1 MKRYYIKSGANQS
14 AYFDIREERED
25 GYRIRITRII
35 DGYEKVSDE
44 FMNNDLFSLC
54 IKTGYIREI
63 PQEDL
68 TAGPAGSSVA

>member
-14 AYFDIREERED
+14 AYFDIKEERED

-35 DGYEKVSDE
+35 DGYEKVSDD
-44 FMNNDLFSLC
+44 FMNNDLFTLC

-63 PQEDL
+63 PREDL
-68 TAGPAGSSVA
+68 SARPAASSVA